1 MNYSQSLD
9 LKIIKILAKLYPNPI
24 PTLNWTSPFE
34 CLIAVILSAQC
45 TDKKVNLVTKDL
57 FKQANTPKKI
67 LALGQKK
74 LAQIIKP
81 CGLFNTKSR
90 NIIATCEILIKNFK
104 NKIPQTQAEL
114 ETLPGVGQK
123 TAQVILSQIFK
134 KPAFP
139 VDTHIHRV
147 ANRLGICNTETP
159 EQTEKCLK
167 SKIEQRYWHDLHL
180 QMIFHGR
187 ETCKARKPFCQR
199 CSLSNLCHYPYKT
212 PQHNT
217 STRTSQDSKEESA

>member
-1 MNYSQSLD
+1 MEN
-9 LKIIKILAKLYPNPI
+9 KFIKILAQLYPHPT
-24 PTLNWTSPFE
+24 PTLKWTSPFE

-45 TDKKVNLVTKDL
+45 TDKKVNLVTSNL
-57 FKQANTPKKI
+57 FKQANTPEKI
-67 LALGQKK
+67 RTLGQKK

-90 NIIATCEILIKNFK
+90 NIIATCEILIKNF
-104 NKIPQTQAEL
+104 NGKIPQTQSEL

-123 TAQVILSQIFK
+123 TAQVILSRIWN

-147 ANRLGICNTETP
+147 ANRLGICTTKTP

-167 SKIEQRYWHDLHL
+167 SKIPQRYWHDLHL

-187 ETCKARKPFCQR
+187 ETCRARKPICKKCKLR
-199 CSLSNLCHYPYKT
+199 NLCKYYLSN
-212 PQHNT
+212 
-217 STRTSQDSKEESA
+217 